1 MKPEVCALIDSLLGW
16 PALGIIPLGKNIG
29 CIMEVENVEGKK
41 EPVKCGGECIYCGSD
56 GGEFGLGHE
65 HIVPYSLG
73 GNTELLGA
81 SCRELR
87 TFLFGGRALWTREPF
102 PHLARMFAFYLAK
115 NLDRAAEVRPP
126 QLSH

>member
-1 MKPEVCALIDSLLGW
+1 MIDSLLGW

-65 HIVPYSLG
+65 HIVPYSLNGADLPG
-73 GNTELLGA
+73 GPHHSNVDALMLPI
-81 SCRELR
+81 C
-87 TFLFGGRALWTREPF
+87 FLPESGW
-102 PHLARMFAFYLAK
+102 
-115 NLDRAAEVRPP
+115 
-126 QLSH
+126 